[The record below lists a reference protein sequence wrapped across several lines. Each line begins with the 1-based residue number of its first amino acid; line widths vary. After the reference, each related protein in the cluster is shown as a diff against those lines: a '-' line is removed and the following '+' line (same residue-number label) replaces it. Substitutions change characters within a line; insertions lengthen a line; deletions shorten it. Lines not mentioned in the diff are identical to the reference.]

1 MAVGSNG
8 IGPLTHS
15 LLLSGGVGPDGLV
28 VVEEVGQVVLDEVFT
43 RHTEVHRIPVGEL
56 TTQFPI
62 VISEC
67 KL

>member
-8 IGPLTHS
+8 IGPPTHS

-28 VVEEVGQVVLDEVFT
+28 VVEEVGQVVPNEVFT
-43 RHTEVHRIPVGEL
+43 RCTKIHWIPVGEL

-62 VISEC
+62 VN
-67 KL
+67 